1 MHQSM
6 SSNPFYI
13 DVCEWLIFWA
23 LWMKSFI
30 LSSLFF
36 NCYWLLSVIMCPA
49 FYVKGYRAW
58 FFYFIYHYRDEIVE
72 LLYNWA
78 SLKSLFYNTL
88 VYLSRSWK
96 YDRDWHCNNLCYLK
110 KIHGILYTYYW
121 HLNPWYNCQKSQRI
135 AWWKM
140 IWNVSLR
147 TDLAL
152 DVMSRIVYRLVE
164 F

>member
-1 MHQSM
+1 M

-36 NCYWLLSVIMCPA
+36 NCYWLFSVIMCPA
-49 FYVKGYRAW
+49 FYVKGYRTW

-72 LLYNWA
+72 LLYNWT

-96 YDRDWHCNNLCYLK
+96 YDRDWHCNNYICATSK
-110 KIHGILYTYYW
+110 NSW
-121 HLNPWYNCQKSQRI
+121 H
-135 AWWKM
+135 
-140 IWNVSLR
+140 
-147 TDLAL
+147 
-152 DVMSRIVYRLVE
+152 IVYILLTLKPMIQLPKKPKNSLMKNDMECKFKNRLSSRCNVQNSI
-164 F
+164 

>member
-36 NCYWLLSVIMCPA
+36 NCYWLFSVIMCPA

-88 VYLSRSWK
+88 VYFSRFV
-96 YDRDWHCNNLCYLK
+96 LPQ

-140 IWNVSLR
+140 IWSVSLR